1 MNRREIILCD
11 PAATTRLGFLLAG
24 ALRTGDVIAL
34 SGALGAGKSVLARGI
49 VLALCPDEADIPSPT
64 FTLVQTYDAADGTEI
79 WHADLYRLSDQ
90 SEVFE
95 LGLIDAFGNDI
106 VLIEWSDR
114 LGYLEP
120 QDALTIELVILEN
133 DKREVIF
140 STSSCVWEARL
151 EKTLQK

>member
-1 MNRREIILCD
+1 MKKTLISNGPLETKAL
-11 PAATTRLGFLLAG
+11 
-24 ALRTGDVIAL
+24 ALRIRENLQNGDIVLLKGEI
-34 SGALGAGKSVLARGI
+34 GAGKSHFARSLI
-49 VLALCPDEADIPSPT
+49 QAAMDKVEDVPSPT
-64 FTLVQTYDAADGTEI
+64 FTLVQTYDTVVGSI

-95 LGLIDAFGNDI
+95 LGLIDAFGDDI
-106 VLIEWSDR
+106 VLIEWPDR

>member
-1 MNRREIILCD
+1 MKKTLISNGPLETKAL
-11 PAATTRLGFLLAG
+11 
-24 ALRTGDVIAL
+24 ALRIRENLKNGDIVLLKGEI
-34 SGALGAGKSVLARGI
+34 GAGKSHFARSLI
-49 VLALCPDEADIPSPT
+49 QAAMDKVEEVPSPT
-64 FTLVQTYDAADGTEI
+64 FTLVQTYDTLVGSI
-79 WHADLYRLSDQ
+79 WHADLYRLNDQ

-106 VLIEWSDR
+106 VLIEWPDR

>member
-1 MNRREIILCD
+1 MKKTLLSNGPLETKALAFRIRENLQNGDIV
-11 PAATTRLGFLLAG
+11 LLKG
-24 ALRTGDVIAL
+24 EI
-34 SGALGAGKSVLARGI
+34 GAGKSHFARSLI
-49 VLALCPDEADIPSPT
+49 QAAMDKVEDVPSPT
-64 FTLVQTYDAADGTEI
+64 FTLVQTYDTLVGSI

-106 VLIEWSDR
+106 VLIEWPDR

-140 STSSCVWEARL
+140 STSSCLWEARL

>member
-1 MNRREIILCD
+1 MKKTLISNGPLETKAL
-11 PAATTRLGFLLAG
+11 
-24 ALRTGDVIAL
+24 ALRIRENLQNGDIVLLKGEI
-34 SGALGAGKSVLARGI
+34 GAGKSHFARSLI
-49 VLALCPDEADIPSPT
+49 QAAMDKVEDVPSPT
-64 FTLVQTYDAADGTEI
+64 FTLVQTYDTLAGSI
-79 WHADLYRLSDQ
+79 LHADLYRLSDQ

-106 VLIEWSDR
+106 VLIEWPDR

-140 STSSCVWEARL
+140 STSSCLWEARL

>member
-1 MNRREIILCD
+1 MKKTLISNGPLETKAL
-11 PAATTRLGFLLAG
+11 
-24 ALRTGDVIAL
+24 ALRIRENFKNGDIVLLKGEI
-34 SGALGAGKSVLARGI
+34 GAGKSHFARSLI
-49 VLALCPDEADIPSPT
+49 QAAMDKVEDVPSPT
-64 FTLVQTYDAADGTEI
+64 FTLVQTYDTLVGSI

-106 VLIEWSDR
+106 VLIEWPDR

>member
-1 MNRREIILCD
+1 MKKTLISNGLLETKALAIRIRENLQNGDIV
-11 PAATTRLGFLLAG
+11 LLKG
-24 ALRTGDVIAL
+24 EI
-34 SGALGAGKSVLARGI
+34 GAGKSHFARSLI
-49 VLALCPDEADIPSPT
+49 QAAMDKVEDVPSPT
-64 FTLVQTYDAADGTEI
+64 FTLVQTYDTIVGSI

-106 VLIEWSDR
+106 VLIEWPDR

-120 QDALTIELVILEN
+120 QDALTVELVILEN

-140 STSSCVWEARL
+140 STSSCMWEARL
-151 EKTLQK
+151 EKNLQK

>member
-1 MNRREIILCD
+1 MKKTLISNGPLETKAL
-11 PAATTRLGFLLAG
+11 
-24 ALRTGDVIAL
+24 ALRIRENLQNGDIVLLKGEI
-34 SGALGAGKSVLARGI
+34 GAGKSHFARSLI
-49 VLALCPDEADIPSPT
+49 QAAMDKVEDVPSPT
-64 FTLVQTYDAADGTEI
+64 FTLVQTYDTLVGSI

-106 VLIEWSDR
+106 VLIEWPDR

-133 DKREVIF
+133 DKREVNF

>member
-1 MNRREIILCD
+1 MKKTLISNGPLETKALAIRIREN
-11 PAATTRLGFLLAG
+11 LLN
-24 ALRTGDVIAL
+24 GDIVLLKGEI
-34 SGALGAGKSVLARGI
+34 GAGKSHFARSLI
-49 VLALCPDEADIPSPT
+49 QAAMDKVEDVPSPT
-64 FTLVQTYDAADGTEI
+64 FTLVQTYDTIVGSI

-106 VLIEWSDR
+106 VLIEWPDR
-114 LGYLEP
+114 LCYLEP
-120 QDALTIELVILEN
+120 QDALTVELVILEN

-140 STSSCVWEARL
+140 STSSCMWEARL

>member
-1 MNRREIILCD
+1 MKKTVISNGPLETKAI
-11 PAATTRLGFLLAG
+11 
-24 ALRTGDVIAL
+24 ALRIRENLQNGDIVLLKGEI
-34 SGALGAGKSVLARGI
+34 GAGKSHFARSLI
-49 VLALCPDEADIPSPT
+49 QAAMDKVEDVPSPT
-64 FTLVQTYDAADGTEI
+64 FTLVQTYDTLVGSI

-106 VLIEWSDR
+106 VLIEWPDR

>member
-1 MNRREIILCD
+1 MKKTLISNGPLETKAL
-11 PAATTRLGFLLAG
+11 
-24 ALRTGDVIAL
+24 ALRIRENLKNGDIVLLKGEI
-34 SGALGAGKSVLARGI
+34 GAGKSHFARSLI
-49 VLALCPDEADIPSPT
+49 QAAMDKVEDVPSPT
-64 FTLVQTYDAADGTEI
+64 FTLVQTYDTLVGSI

-106 VLIEWSDR
+106 VLIEWPDR

-120 QDALTIELVILEN
+120 KDALTIELVILEN

>member
-1 MNRREIILCD
+1 MKKTLISNGPLETKAL
-11 PAATTRLGFLLAG
+11 
-24 ALRTGDVIAL
+24 ALRIRENLQNGDIVLLKGEI
-34 SGALGAGKSVLARGI
+34 GAGKSHFARSLI
-49 VLALCPDEADIPSPT
+49 QAAMDKVEDVPSPT
-64 FTLVQTYDAADGTEI
+64 FTLVQTYDTLVGSI

-106 VLIEWSDR
+106 VLIEWPDR
-114 LGYLEP
+114 LGHLEP
-120 QDALTIELVILEN
+120 KDALTIELVILEN

>member
-1 MNRREIILCD
+1 MKKKLISNGPLETKAL
-11 PAATTRLGFLLAG
+11 
-24 ALRTGDVIAL
+24 ALRIRENLQNGDIVLLKGEI
-34 SGALGAGKSVLARGI
+34 GAGKSHFARSLI
-49 VLALCPDEADIPSPT
+49 QAAMDKVEDVPSPT
-64 FTLVQTYDAADGTEI
+64 FTLVQTYDTLVGSI

-106 VLIEWSDR
+106 VLIEWPDR

>member
-1 MNRREIILCD
+1 MKKTLISNGPLETKAL
-11 PAATTRLGFLLAG
+11 
-24 ALRTGDVIAL
+24 ALRIRENLKNGDIVLLKGEI
-34 SGALGAGKSVLARGI
+34 GAGKSHFARSLI
-49 VLALCPDEADIPSPT
+49 QAAMDKVEEVPSPT
-64 FTLVQTYDAADGTEI
+64 FTLVQTYDTVVGSI

-90 SEVFE
+90 SEVIE

-106 VLIEWSDR
+106 VLIEWPDR

-120 QDALTIELVILEN
+120 QNALTVELVILEN